1 MLPTENNTAQRKDL
15 GGSHAGDRK
24 ALAAEIR
31 AIATIGRVL
40 GDIPDVAS
48 RARVLGWANARF
60 MPEASE
66 DIAVPS
72 DDRQMT
78 LAPDALDDLFDQPRE
93 GKDSER
99 AAFVVDMP
107 TPPRRTGLLVDFRL
121 LVLCLVAIDKPPEL
135 SV

>member
-1 MLPTENNTAQRKDL
+1 MTPIEHNTAQRKDL

-60 MPEASE
+60 MPEVSE
-66 DIAVPS
+66 DIVVPS

-78 LAPDALDDLFDQPRE
+78 LAPDALDDLFDQPGE
-93 GKDSER
+93 AKESER
-99 AAFVVDMP
+99 AAFVLDVP
-107 TPPRRTGLLVDFRL
+107 TPRRTGLLVDFRL
-121 LVLCLVAIDKPPEL
+121 LGRRMARGMKR
-135 SV
+135 SA

>member
-1 MLPTENNTAQRKDL
+1 MMPTEHNTAQRKDL

-40 GDIPDVAS
+40 GDIQDVAT

-60 MPEASE
+60 IPEACE

-72 DDRQMT
+72 DDHQLT
-78 LAPDALDDLFDQPRE
+78 LAGDALDDLFDQPRE
-93 GKDSER
+93 AEDAER
-99 AAFVVDMP
+99 AAFVPDLP
-107 TPPRRTGLLVDFRL
+107 TTKPPRRTGLLVDFRML
-121 LVLCLVAIDKPPEL
+121 GRRMARGRKR
-135 SV
+135 SA